1 MVEKTEGQTAEHTAN
16 QAVSQISNQAL
27 LNGNVALFLASG
39 LSDFITGEN
48 ILVTGG
54 DLMV

>member
-1 MVEKTEGQTAEHTAN
+1 MVEKTEGQTAERAAN
-16 QAVSQISNQAL
+16 QTVSQTSNQAL